1 MRNGITFS
9 ACALLT
15 LLCAGANLRGAEEHA
30 IPPAFGPYVNPS
42 PQDFASSQSFTAK
55 DRIVGTYYFY
65 WYDSETKSHVIDDD
79 GTDALTT
86 HPPTLENFSYKS
98 VAWHRKQLLD
108 MEAAGI
114 DLALM
119 VFWGSPAEHETSTVL
134 HWSFAG
140 LPPLVQ
146 ARDELLREGRQPPR
160 IGLFYDTSTLQH
172 NHWRYHADLTT
183 DFGRRFFAAT
193 VRDFYSCIPP
203 KHWAMMDG
211 KPLVLLYAPAFAKK
225 WDQSLVQFT
234 KTEFA
239 REFAGREPWLAPQD
253 AWNLRGDGVCA
264 WGGAL
269 SFRNPGIGEI
279 GPGYNHS
286 AVPGRTPLVRE
297 REGGKFYE
305 DSWLK
310 FLRRP
315 SNFVMLETWNEFHE
329 GTDIAESQEYGRQY
343 IELTRKYADR
353 FKSGWKPPRPAGP
366 FADAKELV
374 IELGATNR
382 ESGLHLIE
390 CEDGRTQATTR
401 AAQAARE
408 VQAFH
413 ASSHYLYLAADD
425 AFKWAERMD
434 LKLEVVCFDGAP
446 GRLHVEFDGSDANAP
461 FAGAYTRSANVV
473 QLDGSQKWRTL
484 RFELPAAQLRN
495 GQNSGADLRL
505 VGDGTGLVVARA
517 ALIRP

>member
-1 MRNGITFS
+1 MKSRIVLPAS
-9 ACALLT
+9 ALLALVCGMLT
-15 LLCAGANLRGAEEHA
+15 VRAAERTIA
-30 IPPAFGPYVNPS
+30 PAFGPYVNPS
-42 PQDFASSQSFTAK
+42 PQEFAASETFTAK

-65 WYDSETKSHVIDDD
+65 WYDNETKSHVLDED

-86 HPPTLENFSYKS
+86 HPPTLAGFSYKS
-98 VAWHRKQLLD
+98 GAWHRKQLLD

-119 VFWGSPAEHETSTVL
+119 VFWGSPAEHETNTVL

-140 LPPLVQ
+140 LPPLIQ
-146 ARDELLREGRQPPR
+146 AREELLGDGRRPPR

-172 NHWRYHADLTT
+172 NHWHYHADLTT

-193 VRDFYSCIPP
+193 VRDFYSCIPA

-211 KPLVLLYAPAFAKK
+211 KPIVLLYAPAFAKN
-225 WDQSLVQFT
+225 WDQSIIKFT

-239 REFAGREPWLAPQD
+239 RDFAGREPWLAPQD

-279 GPGYNHS
+279 GPGYDHS
-286 AVPGRTPLVRE
+286 AVPGRTPLVRD

-305 DSWLK
+305 ESWLK

-315 SNFVMLETWNEFHE
+315 SNFVMIETWNEFHE
-329 GTDIAESQEYGRQY
+329 GTDIAESKEYGRRY

-353 FKSGWKPPRPAGP
+353 FKSGWKPPHPTGP
-366 FADAKELV
+366 FAEAKVLS

-382 ESGLHLIE
+382 ESGLRQIE
-390 CEDGRTQATTR
+390 CEDGQTKAVNR
-401 AAQAARE
+401 AERGARE
-408 VQAFH
+408 VQPFH
-413 ASSHYLYLAADD
+413 QNSRYLYLAADD
-425 AFKWAERMD
+425 SFKWAERMD
-434 LKLEVVCFDGAP
+434 LKLEVDCFDSAP

-461 FAGAYTRSANVV
+461 FAGAYTRSANQV
-473 QLDGSQKWRTL
+473 LLTGSRTWQTL
-484 RFELPAAQLRN
+484 QFDLPAAQLRN

-505 VGDGTGLVVARA
+505 VGDGAELIVARV